1 MMSLSSEPTTGKK
14 SSVQTVS
21 VKLIE
26 WEDYE
31 QEVARL
37 WSLSSA
43 LTEAR
48 ERKEALQGKIHSL
61 IQVDAE
67 SLSRLNVLEEIRER
81 VESRK
86 KVMESLSVRS
96 QGAAEK
102 PKKEEARLGAEVR
115 SLLVAGTALS
125 AANKQLE
132 ESNTLFAGES
142 GFLRLRHLQ
151 QMLRSRQQFM
161 ISQVSLL
168 YSVKMSAGPSR
179 DQELESLPSTSK
191 SGNSGGSKLL
201 NPGSLTILGLHLT
214 MLPFT
219 KMSFFS
225 NKKEVQRSATA
236 LGYVAHVVSLVSSY
250 LKVPI
255 RYPVRLGGSHSYIID
270 PAPSTEPTSLTS
282 GSSST
287 TSLSN
292 VKAVEFPLF
301 LDGQDTTRAAYAVF
315 LLNKDLEQ
323 LLNYIGV
330 KSLGPRHVLANM
342 KELVRT
348 VQSADFLEW

>member
-1 MMSLSSEPTTGKK
+1 MERAHSLSSEPTTGKK

-132 ESNTLFAGES
+132 VIFKDANDLGEFKWSSDVAWSACQKTTLKNV
-142 GFLRLRHLQ
+142 
-151 QMLRSRQQFM
+151 
-161 ISQVSLL
+161 SQV
-168 YSVKMSAGPSR
+168 V
-179 DQELESLPSTSK
+179 
-191 SGNSGGSKLL
+191 
-201 NPGSLTILGLHLT
+201 
-214 MLPFT
+214 
-219 KMSFFS
+219 
-225 NKKEVQRSATA
+225 
-236 LGYVAHVVSLVSSY
+236 
-250 LKVPI
+250 
-255 RYPVRLGGSHSYIID
+255 
-270 PAPSTEPTSLTS
+270 
-282 GSSST
+282 
-287 TSLSN
+287 
-292 VKAVEFPLF
+292 
-301 LDGQDTTRAAYAVF
+301 
-315 LLNKDLEQ
+315 
-323 LLNYIGV
+323 LNYRETSESIV
-330 KSLGPRHVLANM
+330 IPVALFKPV
-342 KELVRT
+342 
-348 VQSADFLEW
+348 

>member
-1 MMSLSSEPTTGKK
+1 MERGHSLSSEPTTGKK
-14 SSVQTVS
+14 SSVKSVS

-43 LTEAR
+43 LKEAR
-48 ERKEALQGKIHSL
+48 ERKEALERKIHSL
-61 IQVDAE
+61 IQVEAE

-151 QMLRSRQQFM
+151 KMLRLRQQFM

-168 YSVKMSAGPSR
+168 YSVKMSPGPSH
-179 DQELESLPSTSK
+179 DHELESLPSTSK
-191 SGNSGGSKLL
+191 S
-201 NPGSLTILGLHLT
+201 GLHLT

-236 LGYVAHVVSLVSSY
+236 LGYVAHAVSLVSSY

-270 PAPSTEPTSLTS
+270 PAPSTEPTSLSS

-287 TSLSN
+287 TSLTN
-292 VKAVEFPLF
+292 VKPVEFPLF

-348 VQSADFLEW
+348 VQSADFLEL

>member
-1 MMSLSSEPTTGKK
+1 
-14 SSVQTVS
+14 
-21 VKLIE
+21 
-26 WEDYE
+26 
-31 QEVARL
+31 
-37 WSLSSA
+37 
-43 LTEAR
+43 
-48 ERKEALQGKIHSL
+48 
-61 IQVDAE
+61 
-67 SLSRLNVLEEIRER
+67 
-81 VESRK
+81 
-86 KVMESLSVRS
+86 MESLSVRS

-151 QMLRSRQQFM
+151 KMLRLRQQFM

-168 YSVKMSAGPSR
+168 YSVKMSPGPSH
-179 DQELESLPSTSK
+179 DHELESLPSTSK

-236 LGYVAHVVSLVSSY
+236 LGYVAHVCSIS
-250 LKVPI
+250 
-255 RYPVRLGGSHSYIID
+255 
-270 PAPSTEPTSLTS
+270 
-282 GSSST
+282 
-287 TSLSN
+287 
-292 VKAVEFPLF
+292 
-301 LDGQDTTRAAYAVF
+301 
-315 LLNKDLEQ
+315 LLN
-323 LLNYIGV
+323 LLISLFVLIVFMYECVAYLITIFTNSCYFININYKLHGNRY
-330 KSLGPRHVLANM
+330 SGQNYFNCFM
-342 KELVRT
+342 
-348 VQSADFLEW
+348 VQ

>member
-1 MMSLSSEPTTGKK
+1 
-14 SSVQTVS
+14 
-21 VKLIE
+21 
-26 WEDYE
+26 
-31 QEVARL
+31 
-37 WSLSSA
+37 
-43 LTEAR
+43 
-48 ERKEALQGKIHSL
+48 
-61 IQVDAE
+61 
-67 SLSRLNVLEEIRER
+67 
-81 VESRK
+81 
-86 KVMESLSVRS
+86 MESLSVRS

-132 ESNTLFAGES
+132 VIYEEYF
-142 GFLRLRHLQ
+142 R
-151 QMLRSRQQFM
+151 
-161 ISQVSLL
+161 
-168 YSVKMSAGPSR
+168 
-179 DQELESLPSTSK
+179 
-191 SGNSGGSKLL
+191 NSGGSKLL

-219 KMSFFS
+219 K
-225 NKKEVQRSATA
+225 QA
-236 LGYVAHVVSLVSSY
+236 VSLVSSY

-270 PAPSTEPTSLTS
+270 PAPSTEPTSLSS

-287 TSLSN
+287 TSLTN
-292 VKAVEFPLF
+292 VKPVEFPLF

-348 VQSADFLEW
+348 VQSADFLES